1 MPSDVHFTRAQKWDL
16 VRLSAA
22 AVASTV
28 FFTVPM
34 FLAHPP
40 EGGSQ
45 VGDHRPGAAEV
56 ATASGPNAP
65 ASTAYSSNTGSKSA
79 DEAGDVSVVTSMEF
93 ALATTPALES
103 ASAATRIRTGKPA
116 QLRARANTAP
126 PSAST
131 RRRRP
136 HSAAVSP
143 GSSPAAASTT
153 CGPSPRFR
161 RPAASLDRGASP
173 LGLPYTRPPSRV
185 ALRRDLAGALA

>member
-45 VGDHRPGAAEV
+45 AGGHRPRVAEV
-56 ATASGPNAP
+56 ATTSGPNVP
-65 ASTAYSSNTGSKSA
+65 PSTAYSSNTSSKSA
-79 DEAGDVSVVTSMEF
+79 DDVGDVSVVTSMEF

-103 ASAATRIRTGKPA
+103 PTAAIRTRTGKPA

-126 PSAST
+126 PTSSNST
-131 RRRRP
+131 STSSFGRRVGRFIAGTGKYNVRP
-136 HSAAVSP
+136 FPTVSTS
-143 GSSPAAASTT
+143 GS
-153 CGPSPRFR
+153 
-161 RPAASLDRGASP
+161 
-173 LGLPYTRPPSRV
+173 
-185 ALRRDLAGALA
+185 